1 MKVRTVIKTSFVFTV
16 NIRVKKQKIERTLL
30 QYKCLGS
37 IVTSD
42 SGCIMMVIW
51 RLKLW

>member
-1 MKVRTVIKTSFVFTV
+1 MKVRTVMKTSFVSAV
-16 NIRVKKQKIERTLL
+16 NIRVKTQKIERTLL

-37 IVTSD
+37 VVTSD
-42 SGCIMMVIW
+42 SGYIMMEVW